1 LKALAEIMLHKT
13 NLEVLFQTALLPSP
27 KSSSEIAFADQNVE
41 RKIKNKGSTLNPK
54 PYKE

>member
-1 LKALAEIMLHKT
+1 VEIMLHKT